1 MVEGVL
7 EVVMEVEVVMVE
19 AVEAMD
25 MDNGLEEKGKKS
37 MI

>member
-1 MVEGVL
+1 MEIVMVEEVL

-25 MDNGLEEKGKKS
+25 MDNG
-37 MI
+37 